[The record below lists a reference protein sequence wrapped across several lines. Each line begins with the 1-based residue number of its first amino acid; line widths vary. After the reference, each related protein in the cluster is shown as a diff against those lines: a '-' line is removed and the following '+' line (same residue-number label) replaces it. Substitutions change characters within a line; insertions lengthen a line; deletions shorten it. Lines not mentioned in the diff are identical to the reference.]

1 MTVVLYDL
9 VVVGGGAAGIVAA
22 IVAAR
27 TGASVLILEKNEKLG
42 KKLLATGNGRCNL
55 GNDDLSLDNFVCHD
69 LTAAKQVLER
79 FGTAE
84 AVQFFAGLGLVIVSE
99 EGRWYPRTKQASSV
113 LEVLQQELRQL
124 RVEVITSSPV
134 YAIVATDTGF
144 TLTHKAG
151 SQAARLVLLA
161 TGGMAAPQLGC
172 SGDGYALA
180 KACGHSILPPSPAL
194 VGLKIK
200 SLYRKALSGLRVK
213 AEVSI
218 PELNLSE
225 RGEIIFTDYGL
236 SGIPVFDL
244 TRQIGHRQGLT
255 LRLRLAYDERE
266 EVLLGQFWRERIKHL
281 AHKYIDEVLTGYL
294 PQQLIVPVLR
304 EIGLAPKTLA
314 GQLPEECIARLCL
327 LLWSWDFP
335 IIGLNTWEQAQT
347 TWGGIPLNEVDP
359 ATLTSHRQPGIFFAG
374 EILDVH
380 GRCGGYNLHWAF
392 ASGFV
397 AAQAIAR
404 CHQF

>member
-1 MTVVLYDL
+1 VVLYDL

-27 TGASVLILEKNEKLG
+27 TGVSVLILEKNEKIG

-55 GNDDLSLDNFVCHD
+55 GNDNLSLDNFVCPD
-69 LTAAKQVLER
+69 LGVAKQVLEQ
-79 FGTAE
+79 FGARE
-84 AVQFFAGLGLVIVSE
+84 AAQFFAELGLVLVSE
-99 EGRWYPRTKQASSV
+99 EGRRYPRTKQASSV
-113 LEVLQQELRQL
+113 LEVLQQELRRL
-124 RVEVITSSPV
+124 RVEVAINSPV
-134 YAIVATDTGF
+134 QTIAASDTGF
-144 TLTHKAG
+144 TLTHEAG
-151 SQAARLVLLA
+151 TKMARRVLLA

-180 KACGHSILPPSPAL
+180 KACGHSISPPSPTL

-200 SLYRKALSGLRVK
+200 SPYRKALSGLRIR

-218 PELNLSE
+218 PELSLSE

-244 TRQIGHRQGLT
+244 TRQIGHRQDLT
-255 LRLRLAYDERE
+255 LRLRLAYEE
-266 EVLLGQFWRERIKHL
+266 QNEVLLRQFWRERSKRL
-281 AHKYIDEVLTGYL
+281 AHKYVDEALAGYL

-304 EIGLAPKTLA
+304 EISLAPKTLA
-314 GQLPEECIARLCL
+314 GQLPEECIARLCS
-327 LLWSWDFP
+327 LLWSWYFP

-347 TWGGIPLNEVDP
+347 TWGGIPLNEVEP